1 MTMAERMMTENLC
14 EAKMRA
20 AATFNAT
27 ADSFDAPALAF
38 WDRIGHRTVERMSLK
53 IGACVLDAGCGSGAS
68 AIPAAEAVGAEGRVL
83 GVDLAENL
91 LHFARTKA
99 RQSGLAQAEF
109 RLGDIEALDPAV
121 ETFDA
126 VICVLGIFFLADMPM
141 AVRCLWKLVRPGG
154 QMAITTWGPRV
165 LEPGNS
171 AFWEAVRKE
180 RPDLYKNFNPWER
193 VNEPAAL
200 AAMLLEGGAKP
211 DEVVAEAGSQP
222 LNAPNDFWTIA
233 LGSGYRATIE
243 RLDLGARD
251 RVRLA
256 TLDYLSRNN
265 VRSVEANALY
275 AISRK
280 S

>member
-1 MTMAERMMTENLC
+1 
-14 EAKMRA
+14 
-20 AATFNAT
+20 
-27 ADSFDAPALAF
+27 
-38 WDRIGHRTVERMSLK
+38 
-53 IGACVLDAGCGSGAS
+53 
-68 AIPAAEAVGAEGRVL
+68 
-83 GVDLAENL
+83 
-91 LHFARTKA
+91 
-99 RQSGLAQAEF
+99 
-109 RLGDIEALDPAV
+109 
-121 ETFDA
+121 
-126 VICVLGIFFLADMPM
+126 
-141 AVRCLWKLVRPGG
+141 
-154 QMAITTWGPRV
+154 MAITTWGPRV

-280 S
+280 P